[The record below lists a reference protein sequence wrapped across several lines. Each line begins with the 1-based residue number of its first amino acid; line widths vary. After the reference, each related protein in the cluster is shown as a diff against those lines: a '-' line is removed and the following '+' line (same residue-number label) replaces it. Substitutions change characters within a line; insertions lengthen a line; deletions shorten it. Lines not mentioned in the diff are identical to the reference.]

1 MNKEDVSMSELK
13 QNLKYSKEHE
23 WVEVIEDNKVKI
35 GITDFAQ
42 ESLGDIV
49 FVEVPEV
56 DDEVTANE
64 TMGSV
69 ESVKAVSDIYTPV
82 SGKVV
87 EVNTNLEDAPETI
100 NEDPYSAG
108 WMVVVELS
116 DASELDQ
123 LLSAEEYDAFIK
135 EEE

>member
-1 MNKEDVSMSELK
+1 MSELRDD
-13 QNLKYSKEHE
+13 LKYSKEHE
-23 WVEVIEDNKVKI
+23 WVEVLGDNKVRI

-42 ESLGDIV
+42 NSLGDIV
-49 FVEVPEV
+49 FVEIPEV
-56 DDEVTANE
+56 DDTVTADE

-69 ESVKAVSDIYTPV
+69 ESVKAVSDVYCPV

-87 EVNTNLEDAPETI
+87 EVNGDLEDAPEKI
-100 NEDPYSAG
+100 NEEPYGTG

-116 DASELDQ
+116 DPSELDK
-123 LLSAEEYDAFIK
+123 LLSAQEYDAFTK

>member
-1 MNKEDVSMSELK
+1 MSELR
-13 QNLKYSKEHE
+13 QDLKYSKEHE
-23 WVEVIEDNKVKI
+23 WVEVLGDNKVRV

-42 ESLGDIV
+42 NSLGDIV
-49 FVEVPEV
+49 FVEIPSVG
-56 DDEVTANE
+56 DEVTANE

-69 ESVKAVSDIYTPV
+69 ESVKAVSDVYCPV
-82 SGKVV
+82 TGKVV
-87 EVNTNLEDAPETI
+87 EMNESLEDAPEVV
-100 NEDPYSAG
+100 NEDPYGKG
-108 WMVVVELS
+108 WMVVIELS

>member
-1 MNKEDVSMSELK
+1 MSELRDD
-13 QNLKYSKEHE
+13 LKYSKEHE
-23 WVEVIEDNKVKI
+23 WVEVLGDNKVRI

-42 ESLGDIV
+42 NSLGDIV
-49 FVEVPEV
+49 FVEIPEV
-56 DDEVTANE
+56 DDTVTADE

-69 ESVKAVSDIYTPV
+69 ESVKAVSDVYCPV

-87 EVNTNLEDAPETI
+87 EVNGDLEDAPEKI
-100 NEDPYSAG
+100 NEEPYGAG

-116 DASELDQ
+116 DPSELDK
-123 LLSAEEYDAFIK
+123 LLSAQEYDAFTK

>member
-1 MNKEDVSMSELK
+1 MSELRDD
-13 QNLKYSKEHE
+13 LKYSKEHE
-23 WVEVIEDNKVKI
+23 WVEVLGDNKVRI

-42 ESLGDIV
+42 NSLGDIV
-49 FVEVPEV
+49 FVEIPEV
-56 DDEVTANE
+56 DDEVTADE

-69 ESVKAVSDIYTPV
+69 ESVKAVSDVYCPV

-87 EVNTNLEDAPETI
+87 EVNGDLEDAPEKI
-100 NEDPYSAG
+100 NEEPYGAG

-116 DASELDQ
+116 DPSELDK
-123 LLSAEEYDAFIK
+123 LLSAQEYDAFTK